1 MSLMPGCYAAA
12 PGAAPIADPP
22 VRSVKVA
29 GVTWIEAVAVVAAG
43 MGAGAVNAVIGSG
56 SLITFPTLLA
66 VGYAPVTANVS
77 NNVGLVP
84 GSISGVIGY
93 RRELEGQG
101 RRARTLAVA
110 SACGGLTGAI
120 LLLRLP
126 SDVFK
131 TIVPAL
137 ILLATVLLAVQPRL
151 TRWVASRRAH
161 DARDV
166 GWVPLVLVYMT
177 GVYGGYFGAGQG
189 IILLATLAVFV
200 PDDLQRSN
208 AVKNV
213 LAGVVNGVAAVFFI
227 IFAHVAWEAVV
238 LIAIGSVVGGTLGS
252 RYGRRIP
259 SNILR
264 IGVVILGLAVAGK
277 LVLGR

>member
-1 MSLMPGCYAAA
+1 M
-12 PGAAPIADPP
+12 
-22 VRSVKVA
+22 A
-29 GVTWIEAVAVVAAG
+29 GVTWLQAIAVIAAG
-43 MGAGAVNAVIGSG
+43 VGAGAINAVIGSG

-66 VGYAPVTANVS
+66 VGYAPITANVS

-84 GSISGVIGY
+84 GSLSGVYGY

-101 RRARTLAVA
+101 ARARVLAVA
-110 SACGGLTGAI
+110 SGAGGLTGAI

-131 TIVPAL
+131 TLVPVLVLFAS
-137 ILLATVLLAVQPRL
+137 VLLAVQPRL
-151 TRWVASRRAH
+151 TRWVASRRTEG
-161 DARDV
+161 ARDV
-166 GWVPLVLVYMT
+166 GWVPFVFVYMA

-200 PDDLQRSN
+200 PDHLQRSN

-213 LAGVVNGVAAVFFI
+213 LAFVVNGVAAIFFI
-227 IFAHVAWEAVV
+227 LFAHVAWEAVA
-238 LIAIGSVVGGTLGS
+238 LIAVGSVIGGTLGS

-264 IGVVILGLAVAGK
+264 VSVVILGLFVAGK
-277 LVLGR
+277 LLLAT